1 MVSPEPNGDAQAE
14 AMSAMLFPM
23 LFLIGMMVLLMFFP
37 GFRDALA
44 TGSGTF
50 IEPVLPFHE
59 QYFVPT
65 VFILGSSIMIVNTI
79 IRSFFMDPLRQ
90 AHYSH
95 RSRQI
100 GQKSREARIARDTAT
115 AEKMTKLQAE
125 MLPEQMAM
133 QAAMMKPMMFTMIF
147 IIGIFS
153 WMAISVENFRV
164 EYVSAPWSESWSFNN
179 KVFWIFPAWIATYIS
194 MSAPLGRIVDRHIK
208 LIRYKTHPL
217 VVSGETIPE
226 PLLYLLE
233 ENRNTGS
240 NNNSSRRNQRKRS
253 GPRKTE
259 NAENIVTRKSGNVYA
274 SPPMSGTTCK
284 SCHSDMIYRIP
295 SGKLRC
301 ETCRF
306 EWR

>member
-1 MVSPEPNGDAQAE
+1 
-14 AMSAMLFPM
+14 
-23 LFLIGMMVLLMFFP
+23 
-37 GFRDALA
+37 
-44 TGSGTF
+44 
-50 IEPVLPFHE
+50 
-59 QYFVPT
+59 
-65 VFILGSSIMIVNTI
+65 
-79 IRSFFMDPLRQ
+79 
-90 AHYSH
+90 
-95 RSRQI
+95 
-100 GQKSREARIARDTAT
+100 
-115 AEKMTKLQAE
+115 
-125 MLPEQMAM
+125 
-133 QAAMMKPMMFTMIF
+133 
-147 IIGIFS
+147 
-153 WMAISVENFRV
+153 
-164 EYVSAPWSESWSFNN
+164 
-179 KVFWIFPAWIATYIS
+179 

-274 SPPMSGTTCK
+274 SPPMAGTTCK